1 MAAVGGY
8 RGSDALSVG
17 LAHYTSES
25 FLWHAGV
32 ALNEHPM
39 FKFKFGN
46 RKLKDANDREYPI
59 HDRYKAGPITASYVM
74 QRDLSGDLD
83 QHNGLIDDVNA
94 LKAKDAKVEALEA
107 EVAQLR
113 EELKEFKELLKKGKM
128 K

>member
-17 LAHYTSES
+17 LAHYTNES

-46 RKLKDANDREYPI
+46 RKLKDENDREYPVY
-59 HDRYKAGPITASYVM
+59 DRYKAGPIAASYVM
-74 QRDLSGDLD
+74 QRDLEGDVNKN
-83 QHNGLIDDVNA
+83 NGLLQEISD
-94 LKAKDAKVEALEA
+94 LKAKNASLETEMA
-107 EVAQLR
+107 SMRQ
-113 EELKEFKELLKKGKM
+113 ELNEFKALLKKVNVK
-128 K
+128 

>member
-8 RGSDALSVG
+8 RSSDALSVG

-46 RKLKDANDREYPI
+46 RKLKDENDREYPVY
-59 HDRYKAGPITASYVM
+59 DRYKAGPITVSYVM
-74 QRDLSGDLD
+74 QRDLEGDVNKN
-83 QHNGLIDDVNA
+83 NGLLQEISD
-94 LKAKDAKVEALEA
+94 LKAKNASLETEMA
-107 EVAQLR
+107 SMRQ
-113 EELKEFKELLKKGKM
+113 ELNEFKELLKKVNVK
-128 K
+128 

>member
-17 LAHYTSES
+17 LAHYTNES

-46 RKLKDANDREYPI
+46 RKLKDENDREYPVY
-59 HDRYKAGPITASYVM
+59 DRYKAGPITASYVM
-74 QRDLSGDLD
+74 QRDLEGGVNKN
-83 QHNGLIDDVNA
+83 NGLLQEISD
-94 LKAKDAKVEALEA
+94 LKAKNASLETEMA
-107 EVAQLR
+107 SMRQ
-113 EELKEFKELLKKGKM
+113 ELNEFKALLKKVNVK
-128 K
+128 

>member
-8 RGSDALSVG
+8 RSSDALSVG

-46 RKLKDANDREYPI
+46 LKLKDENDREYPVY
-59 HDRYKAGPITASYVM
+59 DRYKAGPITVSYVM
-74 QRDLSGDLD
+74 QRDLEGDVNKN
-83 QHNGLIDDVNA
+83 NGLLQEISD
-94 LKAKDAKVEALEA
+94 LKAKNASLETEMA
-107 EVAQLR
+107 SMRQ
-113 EELKEFKELLKKGKM
+113 ELNEFKALLKKVNVK
-128 K
+128 

>member
-8 RGSDALSVG
+8 RNSDALSVG

-46 RKLKDANDREYPI
+46 RKLKDENDREYPVY
-59 HDRYKAGPITASYVM
+59 DRYKAGPITVSYVM
-74 QRDLSGDLD
+74 QRDLEGDVNKN
-83 QHNGLIDDVNA
+83 NGLLQEISD
-94 LKAKDAKVEALEA
+94 LKAKNASLETEMA
-107 EVAQLR
+107 SMRQ
-113 EELKEFKELLKKGKM
+113 ELNEFKALLKKVNVK
-128 K
+128 

>member
-8 RGSDALSVG
+8 RSSDALSVG

-46 RKLKDANDREYPI
+46 RKLKDENDREYPVY
-59 HDRYKAGPITASYVM
+59 DRYKAGPITVSYVM
-74 QRDLSGDLD
+74 QRDLEGDVNKN
-83 QHNGLIDDVNA
+83 NGLLQEISD
-94 LKAKDAKVEALEA
+94 LKAKNASLETEMA
-107 EVAQLR
+107 SMRQ
-113 EELKEFKELLKKGKM
+113 ELNEFKARLKKVNVK
-128 K
+128 

>member
-8 RGSDALSVG
+8 RSSDALSVG

-46 RKLKDANDREYPI
+46 RKLKDENDREYPVY
-59 HDRYKAGPITASYVM
+59 DRYKAGPITVSYVM
-74 QRDLSGDLD
+74 QRDLEGDVNKN
-83 QHNGLIDDVNA
+83 NGLLQEISD
-94 LKAKDAKVEALEA
+94 LKAKNASLETEMA
-107 EVAQLR
+107 SMRQEVNV
-113 EELKEFKELLKKGKM
+113 K
-128 K
+128 

>member
-8 RGSDALSVG
+8 RSSDALSVG

-46 RKLKDANDREYPI
+46 RKLKDENDREYPVY
-59 HDRYKAGPITASYVM
+59 DRYKAGPITVSYVM
-74 QRDLSGDLD
+74 QRDLEGYVNKN
-83 QHNGLIDDVNA
+83 NGLLQEISD
-94 LKAKDAKVEALEA
+94 LKAKNASLETEMA
-107 EVAQLR
+107 SMRQ
-113 EELKEFKELLKKGKM
+113 ELNEFKALLKKVNVK
-128 K
+128 

>member
-8 RGSDALSVG
+8 RSSDALSVG

-46 RKLKDANDREYPI
+46 RKLKDENDREYPVY
-59 HDRYKAGPITASYVM
+59 DRYKAGPITVSYVM
-74 QRDLSGDLD
+74 QRDLEGDVNEN
-83 QHNGLIDDVNA
+83 NGLLQEISD
-94 LKAKDAKVEALEA
+94 LKAKNASLETEMA
-107 EVAQLR
+107 SMRQ
-113 EELKEFKELLKKGKM
+113 ELNEFKALLKKVNVK
-128 K
+128 

>member
-17 LAHYTSES
+17 LAHYTNES

-46 RKLKDANDREYPI
+46 RKLKDENDREYPVY
-59 HDRYKAGPITASYVM
+59 DRYKAGPITASYVM
-74 QRDLSGDLD
+74 QRDLEGDVNKN
-83 QHNGLIDDVNA
+83 NGLLQEISD
-94 LKAKDAKVEALEA
+94 LKAKNASLETEMA
-107 EVAQLR
+107 SMRQ
-113 EELKEFKELLKKGKM
+113 ELNEFKALLKKVNVK
-128 K
+128 

>member
-8 RGSDALSVG
+8 RSSDALSVG

-46 RKLKDANDREYPI
+46 RKLKDENDREYPVY
-59 HDRYKAGPITASYVM
+59 DRYKAGPITVSYVM
-74 QRDLSGDLD
+74 QRDLEGDVNKN
-83 QHNGLIDDVNA
+83 NGLLQEISD
-94 LKAKDAKVEALEA
+94 LKD
-107 EVAQLR
+107 
-113 EELKEFKELLKKGKM
+113 KKASPETEM
-128 K
+128 D

>member
-46 RKLKDANDREYPI
+46 RKLKDGNDREYPVY
-59 HDRYKAGPITASYVM
+59 DRYKAGPITASYVM
-74 QRDLSGDLD
+74 QRDLEGDVNKN
-83 QHNGLIDDVNA
+83 NGLLQEISD
-94 LKAKDAKVEALEA
+94 LKAKNASLETEMA
-107 EVAQLR
+107 SVRQ
-113 EELKEFKELLKKGKM
+113 ELNEFKALLKKVNVK
-128 K
+128 

>member
-8 RGSDALSVG
+8 RSSDALSVG

-46 RKLKDANDREYPI
+46 RKLKDENDREYPVY
-59 HDRYKAGPITASYVM
+59 DRYKAGPITVSYVM
-74 QRDLSGDLD
+74 QRDLKGDVNKN
-83 QHNGLIDDVNA
+83 NGLLQEISD
-94 LKAKDAKVEALEA
+94 LKAKNASLETEMA
-107 EVAQLR
+107 SMRQ
-113 EELKEFKELLKKGKM
+113 ELNEFKALLKKVNVK
-128 K
+128 

>member
-8 RGSDALSVG
+8 RSSDAFSVG

-46 RKLKDANDREYPI
+46 RKLKDENDREYPVY
-59 HDRYKAGPITASYVM
+59 DRYKAGPITVSYVM
-74 QRDLSGDLD
+74 QRDLEGDVNKN
-83 QHNGLIDDVNA
+83 NGLLQEISD
-94 LKAKDAKVEALEA
+94 LKAKNASLETEMA
-107 EVAQLR
+107 SMRQ
-113 EELKEFKELLKKGKM
+113 ELNEFKALLKKVNVK
-128 K
+128 

>member
-17 LAHYTSES
+17 LAHYTNES

-46 RKLKDANDREYPI
+46 RKLKDENDREYAVY
-59 HDRYKAGPITASYVM
+59 DRYKAGPITASYVM
-74 QRDLSGDLD
+74 QRDLEGDVNKN
-83 QHNGLIDDVNA
+83 NGLLQEISD
-94 LKAKDAKVEALEA
+94 LKAKNASLETEMA
-107 EVAQLR
+107 SMRQ
-113 EELKEFKELLKKGKM
+113 ELNEFKALLKKVNVK
-128 K
+128 

>member
-8 RGSDALSVG
+8 RSSDALSLG

-46 RKLKDANDREYPI
+46 RKLKDENDREYPVY
-59 HDRYKAGPITASYVM
+59 DRYKAGPITVSYVM
-74 QRDLSGDLD
+74 QRDLEGDVNKN
-83 QHNGLIDDVNA
+83 NGLLQEISD
-94 LKAKDAKVEALEA
+94 LKAKNASLETEMA
-107 EVAQLR
+107 SMRQ
-113 EELKEFKELLKKGKM
+113 ELNEFKALLKKVNVK
-128 K
+128 

>member
-25 FLWHAGV
+25 FLRHAGV

-46 RKLKDANDREYPI
+46 RKLKDENDREYPVY
-59 HDRYKAGPITASYVM
+59 DRYKAGPITVSYVM
-74 QRDLSGDLD
+74 QRDLEGDVNKN
-83 QHNGLIDDVNA
+83 NGLLQEISD
-94 LKAKDAKVEALEA
+94 LKAKNASLETEMA
-107 EVAQLR
+107 SMRQ
-113 EELKEFKELLKKGKM
+113 ELNEFKALLKKVNVK
-128 K
+128 

>member
-8 RGSDALSVG
+8 RSSDALSVG

-46 RKLKDANDREYPI
+46 RKLKDENDREYPVY
-59 HDRYKAGPITASYVM
+59 DRYKAGPITVSYVM
-74 QRDLSGDLD
+74 QRDLEGDVNKN
-83 QHNGLIDDVNA
+83 NGLLQEISD
-94 LKAKDAKVEALEA
+94 LKAKNASLETEMA
-107 EVAQLR
+107 SMRQ
-113 EELKEFKELLKKGKM
+113 ELNEFKALLKKVNVK
-128 K
+128 

>member
-17 LAHYTSES
+17 LAHYTNES

-46 RKLKDANDREYPI
+46 RKLKDENDREYPVY
-59 HDRYKAGPITASYVM
+59 DRYKAGPITASYVM
-74 QRDLSGDLD
+74 QRDLEGDVNKN
-83 QHNGLIDDVNA
+83 NGLLQEISD
-94 LKAKDAKVEALEA
+94 LKAKNASLETEIA
-107 EVAQLR
+107 SMRQ
-113 EELKEFKELLKKGKM
+113 ELNEFKALLKKVNVK
-128 K
+128 

>member
-17 LAHYTSES
+17 LAHYTNES

-46 RKLKDANDREYPI
+46 RKLKDENDREYPVD
-59 HDRYKAGPITASYVM
+59 DRYKAGPITASYVM
-74 QRDLSGDLD
+74 QRDLEGDVNKN
-83 QHNGLIDDVNA
+83 NGLLQEISD
-94 LKAKDAKVEALEA
+94 LKAKNASLETEMA
-107 EVAQLR
+107 SMRQ
-113 EELKEFKELLKKGKM
+113 ELNEFKALLKKVNVK
-128 K
+128 

>member
-8 RGSDALSVG
+8 RSSDALSVG

-46 RKLKDANDREYPI
+46 RKLKDENDRE
-59 HDRYKAGPITASYVM
+59 
-74 QRDLSGDLD
+74 
-83 QHNGLIDDVNA
+83 
-94 LKAKDAKVEALEA
+94 
-107 EVAQLR
+107 
-113 EELKEFKELLKKGKM
+113 
-128 K
+128 

>member
-8 RGSDALSVG
+8 RSSDALSVG

-46 RKLKDANDREYPI
+46 RKLKDENDREYPVY
-59 HDRYKAGPITASYVM
+59 DRYKAGPITASYVM
-74 QRDLSGDLD
+74 QRDLEGDVNKN
-83 QHNGLIDDVNA
+83 NGLLQEISD
-94 LKAKDAKVEALEA
+94 LKAKNASLETEMA
-107 EVAQLR
+107 SMRQ
-113 EELKEFKELLKKGKM
+113 ELNEFKALLKKVNVK
-128 K
+128 

>member
-46 RKLKDANDREYPI
+46 RKLKDENDREYPVY
-59 HDRYKAGPITASYVM
+59 DRYKAGPITASYVM
-74 QRDLSGDLD
+74 QRDLEGDVNKN
-83 QHNGLIDDVNA
+83 NGLLQEISD
-94 LKAKDAKVEALEA
+94 LKAKNASLETEMA
-107 EVAQLR
+107 SMRQ
-113 EELKEFKELLKKGKM
+113 ELNEFKALLKKVNVK
-128 K
+128 